1 MSGAEFI
8 AIAGVISSIIAIV
21 EGVNQVVDAASEV
34 EGLPKAFRQA
44 SNKLPLVSDILEATK
59 HNFGAD
65 DVSGV
70 EKSVALVINSCKDK
84 WETLRDLFDKVIPEE
99 KASRIDRYYKAVK
112 TLGKGGKVESLMK
125 GILEDIQLLATVKTM
140 TTMNVEKVIKT
151 VTAMQEEKVAKAITD
166 VAAWPLSVP
175 DEVFQDRTYT
185 NNNYG
190 SGQQYIS
197 QGDAKQNIF
206 QDGAKQFNSG
216 GGSQTINEG
225 KG

>member
-8 AIAGVISSIIAIV
+8 AVAGVISSIVAIV
-21 EGVNQVVDAASEV
+21 DGIKQVVDAALDV

-59 HNFGAD
+59 HNFGED

-70 EKSVALVINSCKDK
+70 ERSVALVVDGCKDK
-84 WETLRDLFDKVIPEE
+84 WETLKDLFDKVIPEE
-99 KASRIDRYYKAVK
+99 KASRMERYHKAVK

-125 GILEDIQLLATVKTM
+125 GMLEDIQLLATIKM
-140 TTMNVEKVIKT
+140 MATTNVERVIKT
-151 VTAMQEEKVAKAITD
+151 VTAAQEEKVAKAITD
-166 VAAWPLSVP
+166 VAAWPPSVP
-175 DEVFQDRTYT
+175 DDVFQDGTYT

-190 SGQQYIS
+190 TGDQYIS
-197 QGDAKQNIF
+197 QGSAEQNIF
-206 QDGAKQFNSG
+206 QGEARQYHSG

-225 KG
+225 KK